1 MSVRFQAAYV
11 DGSSGIPPV
20 RNYTP
25 TAAAILRGAPVT
37 LSSGSVVEHGG
48 GAGVTGIL
56 GINMQDVAASGE
68 PAIGDDTQIQIAR
81 DSVVFLG
88 AVTNAGSTVTDL
100 SSIEV
105 GTDYGILKSTTWYVD
120 IGDESD
126 VVLKIVKIFDDLN
139 LVLFKFLA
147 SAILETA

>member
-1 MSVRFQAAYV
+1 MSVRIQAAYV
-11 DGSSGIPPV
+11 DGSSGSPPV

-48 GAGVTGIL
+48 GAVVTGIL
-56 GINMQDVAASGE
+56 GINMQDVDAAGA
-68 PAIGDDTQIQIAR
+68 PAIGDKTQIQIAR
-81 DSVVFLG
+81 DNVVFLA
-88 AVTNAGSTVTDL
+88 AVTDAGTVVTDL

-120 IGDESD
+120 IADESH
-126 VVLKIVKIFDDLN
+126 VVLRIVKIFDDLN
-139 LVLFKFLA
+139 LVAFKFLA
-147 SAILETA
+147 SAIMETV